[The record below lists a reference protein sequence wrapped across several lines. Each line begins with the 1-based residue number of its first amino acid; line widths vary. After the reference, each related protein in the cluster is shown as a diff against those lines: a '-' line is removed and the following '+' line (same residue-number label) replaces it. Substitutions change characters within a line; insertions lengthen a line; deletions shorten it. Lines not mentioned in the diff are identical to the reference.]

1 MFGVPFND
9 IVDAGTQGLVIDYSS
24 FAMSLLGVWVV
35 GKHPIYFL
43 FLVYTAGLF
52 PRISSYEGRIN
63 CFLFPNPSLKIF
75 EGRNVGLKIWKN
87 FLVGRVLTFFQNSF
101 KDMIKLVFI
110 LLVASIGFTFDLAN
124 EIQEARFLPVEQNT
138 DNGIIVARDPL
149 NKNIFDRV
157 VQDSAV
163 GVSCSGG

>member
-1 MFGVPFND
+1 M
-9 IVDAGTQGLVIDYSS
+9 
-24 FAMSLLGVWVV
+24 
-35 GKHPIYFL
+35 
-43 FLVYTAGLF
+43 
-52 PRISSYEGRIN
+52 
-63 CFLFPNPSLKIF
+63 
-75 EGRNVGLKIWKN
+75 
-87 FLVGRVLTFFQNSF
+87 GRVLTFFQNSF

>member
-24 FAMSLLGVWVV
+24 FAMCLLRVWVV

-87 FLVGRVLTFFQNSF
+87 FLVGWVLTFFQNSF

-157 VQDSAV
+157 VQDGAV